1 MDWAERQWHLLAR
14 LSLCPGLAHSGIP
27 QPQPIFQEGFVT
39 PCCEP
44 IKFMTR
50 LVAAHLLIPVIF
62 KALFSEGLGHLLPR
76 PVLSHILLRQLRSPP
91 FSCVHTHIERD
102 LVEPEPEPASWEL
115 PASPRPFKVL
125 CIAGCVSKEAFS
137 SAFFLRRKL
146 VGMP

>member
-1 MDWAERQWHLLAR
+1 MTFPYWRIA
-14 LSLCPGLAHSGIP
+14 LCPGPAHSGIP

-44 IKFMTR
+44 IKFTYR

-62 KALFSEGLGHLLPR
+62 KALHSEGLGHLLLLA
-76 PVLSHILLRQLRSPP
+76 PVLSYILLRQLRSPP

-102 LVEPEPEPASWEL
+102 LVEPEPEQASWEL

-137 SAFFLRRKL
+137 SAFLLRRKL
-146 VGMP
+146 AGMP